1 MTQENVTSLHVCDV
15 CKHSKDK
22 GIAFSFLG
30 YVSMTFENFI
40 CKDCICKYWQE
51 FRCSPMYFV
60 FKTTCKEAVDFINS
74 RIDALG
80 KE

>member
-1 MTQENVTSLHVCDV
+1 MTSENDTALHVCDM

-30 YVSMTFENFI
+30 YDAMTFENFI
-40 CKDCICKYWQE
+40 CKDCIIKAWQE
-51 FRCSPMYFV
+51 FKCTPLFFP
-60 FKTTCKEAVDFINS
+60 FKIACKEAVAFIES

-80 KE
+80 K